1 MKGLITLTLQGDED
15 EDEYETMTVTEAG
28 DVGDGAIEQVG
39 EVLCLKFFW
48 GGWGGAGGGEYAS
61 VYFVIKPTA
70 LSGQGPIL

>member
-1 MKGLITLTLQGDED
+1 MKGFITLTLQGDED

-39 EVLCLKFFW
+39 EVLCSKFFW
-48 GGWGGAGGGEYAS
+48 GWVGRGEDAS
-61 VYFVIKPTA
+61 VYFVFKSTA